1 MKPLYFDYASTTPV
15 DTRVIDKMKDCLS
28 LDGNF
33 GNPGSRSH
41 AFGWQAEELVEEARL
56 NVSNLLNCDPR
67 EIIWTSGATESDN
80 LAIKGAANFY
90 KEKGKHIITSK
101 IEHKAVLD
109 TCRQLESEG
118 FEITYLDPDE
128 NGTISIK
135 SLQENIRKDTTLVSL
150 MHINNEIG
158 TILDIKYVASLCK
171 KHKALFHSDT
181 VQSVGHYN
189 LDLSLI
195 PIDFLAASAH
205 KFHGPKGIGFA
216 FVRNGLG
223 LQPIITG
230 GAQERGCRAGTESIH
245 DIVGLD
251 TALSIAYQ
259 NLESEKQYIQSLKSY
274 FIDRLKAE
282 VTDVRFNGCCDNFEK
297 STYTLVNVC
306 LPVSIE
312 KTPLFLFQLDLKG
325 IACSKGSACQSGSD
339 SGSHVLREFL
349 SEEALKKPS
358 IRFSF
363 SKYNTKSEIDEVV
376 GVLKDLVLEPA

>member
-158 TILDIKYVASLCK
+158 VIND
-171 KHKALFHSDT
+171 
-181 VQSVGHYN
+181 
-189 LDLSLI
+189 
-195 PIDFLAASAH
+195 
-205 KFHGPKGIGFA
+205 
-216 FVRNGLG
+216 
-223 LQPIITG
+223 
-230 GAQERGCRAGTESIH
+230 
-245 DIVGLD
+245 
-251 TALSIAYQ
+251 
-259 NLESEKQYIQSLKSY
+259 
-274 FIDRLKAE
+274 
-282 VTDVRFNGCCDNFEK
+282 
-297 STYTLVNVC
+297 
-306 LPVSIE
+306 IE
-312 KTPLFLFQLDLKG
+312 KIGDLCRKR
-325 IACSKGSACQSGSD
+325 SN
-339 SGSHVLREFL
+339 
-349 SEEALKKPS
+349 
-358 IRFSF
+358 FSCRCRP
-363 SKYNTKSEIDEVV
+363 KCWQN
-376 GVLKDLVLEPA
+376 